1 MNSRIIPHDWLV
13 SRADT
18 PIGLLYLA
26 TWQGRLVRASFAPF
40 DDAADEQALTSQTDH
55 NQTHQAWLDA
65 IHTGVLP
72 GSLAPKGTDF
82 QLSVWQA
89 LQQIPLGQTRSY
101 QQLADQLGR
110 PQAVRAVANAIAANP
125 IAWFIPCHRVIRSNG
140 ELGGYA
146 WGLAQ
151 KQQLLDW
158 EATHAN

>member
-1 MNSRIIPHDWLV
+1 MTHNWIISSAPSSLGQ
-13 SRADT
+13 
-18 PIGLLYLA
+18 IFLA
-26 TWQGRLVRASFAPF
+26 TQGHQLVRVGFSPF
-40 DDAADEQALTSQTDH
+40 IDTDDWPQLKA
-55 NQTHQAWLDA
+55 HQAWLDA
-65 IHTGVLP
+65 INTGVLP
-72 GSLAPKGTDF
+72 GTLAPKGTDF

-101 QQLADQLGR
+101 QQLANQLGR

-146 WGLAQ
+146 WGLAK